1 MSNWINH
8 VKEFA
13 KTKGITYNTA
23 LKDSDCKSTYHAKK
37 TESKAVDT
45 ENKIEPISIPRE
57 MALDDKVV
65 QSLTPSNII
74 RKRNKKPSINI
85 EPNEL
90 KADLKTSKKGRII
103 LSRMNNNIVI

>member
-1 MSNWINH
+1 
-8 VKEFA
+8 
-13 KTKGITYNTA
+13 
-23 LKDSDCKSTYHAKK
+23 
-37 TESKAVDT
+37 
-45 ENKIEPISIPRE
+45 